1 MPVPNRIQKSHKAFE
16 RDSLFDRLQS
26 RPHSAANMPCTYYFK
41 NQKQCRF
48 SKKSSYY
55 LKCIRRGRSCDG
67 VLIKSTLSH
76 LESQR
81 KKLKSEEEKAED
93 NLLELQQKLA
103 EAVSRLSRIRKIR
116 KRVIAKSDEALK
128 RGIAEADA
136 EDGIIPALTAHGQ
149 WVTHNLSSLS
159 VPDDFDWSSVGLGEF
174 AGVSPLH
181 GDAVVA
187 GPSKTLGSPRNTAS
201 SS

>member
-1 MPVPNRIQKSHKAFE
+1 
-16 RDSLFDRLQS
+16 
-26 RPHSAANMPCTYYFK
+26 MPCTYCFK

-48 SKKSSYY
+48 SKKSSRC
-55 LKCIRRGRSCDG
+55 LKCVHRGRSCDG
-67 VLIKSTLSH
+67 VLVESTLSR

-81 KKLKSEEEKAED
+81 KKLESEEEKAED
-93 NLLELQQKLA
+93 DLLELQQKLA

-116 KRVIAKSDEALK
+116 KRVVAKSDEALE

-136 EDGIIPALTAHGQ
+136 EDGIVPALTAHEQ
-149 WVTHNLSSLS
+149 WVTHDLSSLG

-174 AGVSPLH
+174 AGVGPLNV
-181 GDAVVA
+181 DAVVA
-187 GPSKTLGSPRNTAS
+187 GPSETLGSPRNTAS